1 MIELEHLAKSFGAV
15 RAVDDVSL
23 SIPSGSVNVI
33 QGPSGGGKTTL
44 LRLVAG
50 LELPDRGEILLDGK
64 RVSAP
69 GWATAPHTRGIGIV
83 FQRSALWPHMTVA
96 QNVRFAIS
104 RDGGSRGRLARQGR
118 PGGTASRLE
127 ELLAQTSLT
136 RLAGRYP
143 AQLSGGEARRV
154 ALARALAAQPRRL
167 LLDEPLT
174 NIDPELKSQL
184 LDTILHHVRETAATL
199 LYVTHDREE
208 ARQVGV
214 RWCAVDPRATVG
226 QLRMDCGKLGP

>member
-1 MIELEHLAKSFGAV
+1 MIDLKHLSRSFGPV

-23 SIPSGSVNVI
+23 SIAGGDVVVV

-50 LELPDRGEILLDGK
+50 LELPDAGEILLDGE
-64 RVSAP
+64 RVSAA

-96 QNVRFAIS
+96 QNVCFAMS
-104 RDGGSRGRLARQGR
+104 PDGNPRGRFARQGR
-118 PGGTASRLE
+118 AWDTASRLE
-127 ELLAQTSLT
+127 LLLGQTSLAG
-136 RLAGRYP
+136 LAGRYP

-154 ALARALAAQPRRL
+154 ALARALAARPQRL

-174 NIDPELKSQL
+174 NLDPELKSQL
-184 LDTILHHVRETAATL
+184 LDTILHHVQETGATL
-199 LYVTHDREE
+199 LYVTHDGEE
-208 ARQVGV
+208 AHQVDV
-214 RWCAVDPRATVG
+214 RWRAMDPTACVRR
-226 QLRMDCGKLGP
+226 LRMERGRIGP